1 MRKASL
7 LIMLCVFFFSA
18 RSYAATAL
26 GDDNKNEWGN
36 SAIQKT
42 ISGKVTDENGE
53 SIAGANVTVKGTTVG
68 IITGR

>member
-7 LIMLCVFFFSA
+7 LIMLCVFFLNA

-26 GDDNKNEWGN
+26 GDENKNEWGN
-36 SAIQKT
+36 SAIQKA

-53 SIAGANVTVKGTTVG
+53 AIVG
-68 IITGR
+68 S